1 MRPAKDSVRAD
12 REIELA
18 SVATFEAVL
27 GTRSNPF
34 AALALRANRAVR
46 PQAMFQVL
54 PGCMLIWKKLEDLE
68 GANCASAHFALLATI
83 VVLMVHLPATVSGR
97 RPPGRVTPDPLSSAC

>member
-18 SVATFEAVL
+18 SVAMLETVL
-27 GTRSNPF
+27 GARRNSF
-34 AALALRANRAVR
+34 AALARRANRAIR
-46 PQAMFQVL
+46 PQAMLQVL
-54 PGCMLIWKKLEDLE
+54 PGGMLIWKKLENLE

-83 VVLMVHLPATVSGR
+83 VVRVVHVPPRDLP
-97 RPPGRVTPDPLSSAC
+97 